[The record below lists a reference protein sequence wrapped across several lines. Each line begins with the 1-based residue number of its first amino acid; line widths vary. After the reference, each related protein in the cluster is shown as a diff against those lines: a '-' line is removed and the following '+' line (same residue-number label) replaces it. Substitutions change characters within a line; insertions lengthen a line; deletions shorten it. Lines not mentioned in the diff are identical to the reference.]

1 MTSAAFEPTRH
12 TAQPRPS
19 APRLRVVR
27 GGRYTLGRAKTIMQ
41 QAGMV
46 LLVALMLALVTAIV
60 ASQARLTELSGE
72 IDATRSDL
80 ATAQTT
86 YDYLSSQMDKIANM
100 SNLETVAETRLGLVK
115 ADPSQ
120 ITYVRLEDK
129 SVIETVEDGAA
140 KLVEDVRTAALDML
154 SSLKP

>member
-1 MTSAAFEPTRH
+1 
-12 TAQPRPS
+12 
-19 APRLRVVR
+19 
-27 GGRYTLGRAKTIMQ
+27 
-41 QAGMV
+41 
-46 LLVALMLALVTAIV
+46 MLF
-60 ASQARLTELSGE
+60 
-72 IDATRSDL
+72 RS
-80 ATAQTT
+80 QTT

-120 ITYVRLEDK
+120 ITYVRLEDQ

-140 KLVEDVRTAALDML
+140 KLVEDVRTAALDLL

>member
-27 GGRYTLGRAKTIMQ
+27 GGRYTLGHAKTIMQ

-120 ITYVRLEDK
+120 ITYVRLEDQ

-140 KLVEDVRTAALDML
+140 KLVEDVRTAALDLL

>member
-60 ASQARLTELSGE
+60 AL
-72 IDATRSDL
+72 
-80 ATAQTT
+80 
-86 YDYLSSQMDKIANM
+86 
-100 SNLETVAETRLGLVK
+100 
-115 ADPSQ
+115 
-120 ITYVRLEDK
+120 
-129 SVIETVEDGAA
+129 
-140 KLVEDVRTAALDML
+140 
-154 SSLKP
+154 

>member
-19 APRLRVVR
+19 APRRRVVR

-120 ITYVRLEDK
+120 ITYVRLEDQ

-140 KLVEDVRTAALDML
+140 KLVEDVRTAALDLL

>member
-12 TAQPRPS
+12 TAQPRPG

-72 IDATRSDL
+72 IDATRNDL
-80 ATAQTT
+80 ATA
-86 YDYLSSQMDKIANM
+86 
-100 SNLETVAETRLGLVK
+100 
-115 ADPSQ
+115 
-120 ITYVRLEDK
+120 
-129 SVIETVEDGAA
+129 
-140 KLVEDVRTAALDML
+140 
-154 SSLKP
+154 

>member
-72 IDATRSDL
+72 IDATRNDL
-80 ATAQTT
+80 ATAQIT

-120 ITYVRLEDK
+120 ITYVQLEDQ
-129 SVIETVEDGAA
+129 SVIQKTTSSAE
-140 KLVEDVRTAALDML
+140 LLLSDVRTAALNL
-154 SSLKP
+154 LGSLNP